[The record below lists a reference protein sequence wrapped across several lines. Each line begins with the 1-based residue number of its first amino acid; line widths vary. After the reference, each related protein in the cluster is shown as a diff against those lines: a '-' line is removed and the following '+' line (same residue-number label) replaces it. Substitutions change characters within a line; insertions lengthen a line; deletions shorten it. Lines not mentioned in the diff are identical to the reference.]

1 MFENNNN
8 NGNKSSLL
16 DVLSGNESV
25 KVDVGFDLVSSLYLG
40 AVILMAG
47 TLLVVIAKKIK

>member
-1 MFENNNN
+1 MATNNE
-8 NGNKSSLL
+8 KSSFL

-25 KVDVGFDLVSSLYLG
+25 KVEVGFDLVSSLYLG
-40 AVILMAG
+40 AVILIAG